1 MSQLKEKARKL
12 GLRTMVA
19 NWEYY
24 ERQEWT
30 EALLQA
36 EEQERD
42 KRTLEQRIR
51 EAKIGQFKPM
61 SDFHW
66 DWPVK
71 IDREQV
77 EELFNLD
84 FLKEKSNVILVG
96 TNGLGKTM
104 IAQNL
109 ASTAILRGTKTR
121 FIKASEMLNQLVE
134 CDGSLARRRSLRKF
148 CTIPLLVVDEV
159 GYLGY
164 DTKFADLLYEV
175 ISGRYEKFATIV
187 TTNKSFGDW
196 KEIFPH
202 AACAVTLVD
211 RLMHRAES
219 ILIEGESYRAKEAEE
234 RITAKVKA
242 RQQKRKKK
250 TGD

>member
-1 MSQLKEKARKL
+1 MSQLREKARKL
-12 GLRTMVA
+12 GLRTVVS
-19 NWEYY
+19 NWDYY
-24 ERQEWT
+24 DRQDWLEP
-30 EALLQA
+30 LLIA

-51 EAKIGQFKPM
+51 DAKIGQFKPIA
-61 SDFHW
+61 DFDW
-66 DWPVK
+66 DWPERV
-71 IDREQV
+71 DREQV
-77 EELFNLD
+77 EDLFNLD
-84 FLKEKSNVILVG
+84 FLRDKSNVILIG

-109 ASTAILRGTKTR
+109 ANMALLRGTKTK

-134 CDGSLARRRSLRKF
+134 CDGSLARRRCLHKYCS
-148 CTIPLLVVDEV
+148 IPLLVLDEV

-164 DTKFADLLYEV
+164 DTRFADLLYEV
-175 ISGRYEKFATIV
+175 VSGRYEKHSTIV
-187 TTNKSFGDW
+187 TTNKSFSEW

-219 ILIEGESYRAKEAEE
+219 VLIEGESYRAKEAEE
-234 RITAKVKA
+234 RITAKAKA
-242 RQQKRKKK
+242 RQQKRKRKA
-250 TGD
+250 G